1 VTDGDG
7 WLECALGHRHWGR
20 YGAAGLL
27 AVAPG
32 PYVLLQHRAIWS
44 HGGDTWGVPGGARAS
59 SESAEQAARRE
70 TVEETGLDLAGLV
83 VHAEHVADHG
93 TWTYTTYVALLP
105 ERRPVVRDRES
116 VDLRWVAVE
125 EVEDLPLHKAFAV
138 AWPALRRLLP

>member
-1 VTDGDG
+1 
-7 WLECALGHRHWGR
+7 
-20 YGAAGLL
+20 
-27 AVAPG
+27 
-32 PYVLLQHRAIWS
+32 
-44 HGGDTWGVPGGARAS
+44 
-59 SESAEQAARRE
+59 
-70 TVEETGLDLAGLV
+70 VEETGLDLAGLV